1 MNAQIYVYSAI
12 EYLESIYFMMKNNLA
27 SQRLVAL
34 DVYRGLTIMLMII
47 VNTPGTWSHVW
58 PPLDHSPWNG
68 CTPTDLVFPSFLF
81 IVGVAMWFSF
91 RKFGHTLNRPA
102 LLKILR
108 RTVLIFLIGLFINA
122 LPDFDLKNLR
132 ILGVLQRIALA
143 YGMAAILVT
152 VLNRKGRWIT
162 AAVILFGYWGILV
175 LFGGDNPFDMIT
187 NVVRRVD
194 LAVLGPNHVWHGF
207 PLDVSD
213 PAQKIPFDPEGL
225 LSTLPAI
232 VNVIFGFQVGE
243 LIGTSSNNRQVSTR
257 LLIFGIAG
265 ILLGLLWNLVFPI
278 NKPIW
283 TSSYVVYTTGIG
295 TLILAIF
302 LWVIDVKGW
311 HKWAQPFRVY
321 GMNPLFVYVLADLW
335 VIFLFMIRLPYQ
347 GEMINGYSWIYH
359 SVFVPIAGNNNFS
372 SFLFGL
378 AHACLFW
385 IVAEILYRKK
395 IFIKI

>member
-1 MNAQIYVYSAI
+1 
-12 EYLESIYFMMKNNLA
+12 MK
-27 SQRLVAL
+27 SQRLIAL

-47 VNTPGTWSHVW
+47 VNTPGTWAHVW
-58 PPLDHSPWNG
+58 PPLNHSPWNG

-91 RKFGHTLNRPA
+91 RKFDHKLNRPA
-102 LLKILR
+102 LMKILR
-108 RTVLIFLIGLFINA
+108 RTVLIFLIGLFINF
-122 LPDFDLKNLR
+122 LFVFNFKDLR

-143 YGMAAILVT
+143 YGIAAVLVTILKPAGRWILAAAIL
-152 VLNRKGRWIT
+152 L
-162 AAVILFGYWGILV
+162 GYWGILV
-175 LFGGDNPFDMIT
+175 LFGGENPYDLLT
-187 NVVRRVD
+187 NVVRHVD
-194 LAVLGPNHVWHGF
+194 LALLGPNHVWHGF
-207 PLDVSD
+207 PLDMGD
-213 PAQKIPFDPEGL
+213 PAQKIAFDPEGL

-232 VNVIFGFQVGE
+232 VNVIFGYQVGE
-243 LIGTSSNNRQVSTR
+243 LIGTSKDHAQVSKR
-257 LLIFGIAG
+257 LLIFGAAG
-265 ILLGLLWNLVFPI
+265 VVIGLLWNIVLPI

-295 TLILAIF
+295 TLILALF

-335 VIFLFMIRLPYQ
+335 VIFLFAIRLPLH
-347 GEMINGYSWIYH
+347 GEKLSGYAWIYQA
-359 SVFVPIAGNNNFS
+359 VFVPLAGNNAFG

-385 IVAEILYRKK
+385 VVAEILYRKR